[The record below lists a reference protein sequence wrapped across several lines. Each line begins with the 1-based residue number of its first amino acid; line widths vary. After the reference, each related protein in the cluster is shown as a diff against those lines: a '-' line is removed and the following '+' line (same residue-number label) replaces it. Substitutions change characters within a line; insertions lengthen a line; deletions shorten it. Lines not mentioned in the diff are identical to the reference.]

1 MAYATLSQFRLV
13 THFTTSEISD
23 ADVNSLIA
31 DADRAVVRLTTTEV
45 YLEQLEGSVDSSN
58 TDFRTKYKPIAD
70 TTASGT
76 VVTGDVSV
84 YYATYDDTT
93 NFQEL
98 GSAQTVTSIQ
108 AETGIITM
116 DTAPTT
122 TTAEAGVY
130 AIYRYDSAG
139 SQSNDIRK
147 LASCYYLAYLVKNKV
162 FGKLPDYSRTEPTAP
177 YLRRDLGGPNWIQ
190 LCYEALGLQDK
201 LFLVKSNGEGL
212 PQMEGF

>member
-1 MAYATLSQFRLV
+1 M
-13 THFTTSEISD
+13 
-23 ADVNSLIA
+23 NSLIA
-31 DADRAVVRLTTTEV
+31 DSDRAVVRLTTTEV
-45 YLEQLEGSVDSSN
+45 YLEQLEGNVDSSN
-58 TDFRTKYKPIAD
+58 KDFRTKYKPIAD
-70 TTASGT
+70 ADADGNIDAD
-76 VVTGDVSV
+76 DVSV

-122 TTAEAGVY
+122 TTAEAGVF

-147 LASCYYLAYLVKNKV
+147 LASCYYLAHIITSKNT
-162 FGKLPDYSRTEPTAP
+162 GKFPDYSQTTPSSP
-177 YLRRDLGGPNWIQ
+177 YFRKELGGADWIQ
-190 LCYEALGLQDK
+190 LCYETLGLQDK
-201 LFLVKSNGEGL
+201 LFLVKSDGEGL
-212 PQMEGF
+212 PLMEGY